1 MLFVS
6 CAEKVQDNTVSVIPQ
21 PMFMRVDDGLF
32 NINKDTK
39 LLIDQPSEEMLR
51 IAGFLNEKLAK
62 AAGFELELITDGP
75 MPKANVIAFMN
86 AGMPSEE
93 YVINVT
99 PNMVLVDYGDGAG
112 AFYALQTIFQPPKL
126 KQNKKEHT
134 LSLKQAK
141 IFLNKVTSSVQ
152 EVMFFIFL

>member
-86 AGMPSEE
+86 
-93 YVINVT
+93 
-99 PNMVLVDYGDGAG
+99 
-112 AFYALQTIFQPPKL
+112 
-126 KQNKKEHT
+126 
-134 LSLKQAK
+134 
-141 IFLNKVTSSVQ
+141 
-152 EVMFFIFL
+152 